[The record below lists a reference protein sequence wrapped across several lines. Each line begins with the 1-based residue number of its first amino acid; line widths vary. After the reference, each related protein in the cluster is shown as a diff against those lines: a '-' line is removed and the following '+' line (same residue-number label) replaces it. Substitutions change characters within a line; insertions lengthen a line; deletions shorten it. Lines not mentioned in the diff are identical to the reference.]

1 MTVDASSAVPSRAGT
16 PRLKPSASAP
26 LDPRPL
32 PANRRTSRPPTTDP
46 LSDRATQALIR
57 RTLCPQ
63 QSRDK
68 GRDAPP
74 PIHDLLPPLTSRNDV
89 DLELYAFLAII
100 LRDFVQSWY
109 GNITADESFVAE
121 IVHIVAHCSR
131 ALEQRLRKL
140 DLESLVF
147 DELPEVL
154 DQHVAA
160 YRAAHRPAA
169 QPPLAIDPHQ
179 AYHSLWPLPLLS
191 PVPDPGDA
199 VTAAEQR
206 ENEAAYR
213 QLLVQAVLA
222 VLLPTEDLENPCLTA
237 LVGQIFSELII
248 AGVLVNKAAQPW
260 LVFEGICMLAR
271 SLEGKKTTAASDAQP
286 PNSGASVTNGR
297 MRSFQRF
304 IWSTVLLAF
313 TVLSSIWL
321 LVESLAMSSSLP
333 PRATRGTDRERK
345 PGQSPGPPHPAK
357 VPVLDFAAWRC
368 AGNLIEMSS
377 RMPWLGG
384 FLSLL
389 QFGAVH
395 GPGRVAGLDRTLDRL
410 LSHRIKALLS
420 PARLSAALRTIRGVV
435 FPNNAPGSSSLCP
448 PCSEAELRALRRR
461 AASAIWG
468 MLPSGVARVYFGA
481 GSPWQR
487 RPGTAKE
494 EEDRVL
500 DDIEDLLMVLGDEYC
515 NKHLVYGLLELLLV
529 RLIPELSE
537 KGVLELWDE
546 RLG

>member
-160 YRAAHRPAA
+160 HRPAA

-260 LVFEGICMLAR
+260 LVFE
-271 SLEGKKTTAASDAQP
+271 
-286 PNSGASVTNGR
+286 
-297 MRSFQRF
+297 
-304 IWSTVLLAF
+304 AF